1 MSYILDALRK
11 SDQLRQ
17 RGLTHTLQTDYLA
30 AHASRRPPWLVYGV
44 PGLILVGAGILI
56 GWWRPWQVPQPVPVA
71 SPLAAQPLEA
81 APQPIATATPI
92 PAQSVL
98 SQNAPEHVKVQT
110 PSAGTAPA
118 TGAAIPLAAAPVT
131 RAAPAAVAPESTVMA
146 IADLPAAL
154 RQEIPAMIISVHAY
168 SPQPANRMVSINNLL
183 LREGGNLPP
192 GLTLN
197 EITADGMVFSYK
209 GYRFRRGLGSA
220 ESR

>member
-11 SDQLRQ
+11 SDQQRQ
-17 RGLTHTLQTDYLA
+17 RGLPPTLQTNHLA
-30 AHASRRPPWLVYGV
+30 ARASRRPPLLVYGV

-71 SPLAAQPLEA
+71 SPLAAKPLEA
-81 APQPIATATPI
+81 APQPIVTATPI

-98 SQNAPEHVKVQT
+98 SPNAPEHVNVQT

-118 TGAAIPLAAAPVT
+118 KDAAIPISAAPVA
-131 RAAPAAVAPESTVMA
+131 RATPAAVAPESKVMA
-146 IADLPAAL
+146 IADLPAAI

-183 LREGGNLPP
+183 LREGGSLPP

>member
-11 SDQLRQ
+11 SDQQRQ
-17 RGLTHTLQTDYLA
+17 RGLTHTLQTDHLA
-30 AHASRRPPWLVYGV
+30 ARAARRPPWLVYGV

-110 PSAGTAPA
+110 PGVGTAPA
-118 TGAAIPLAAAPVT
+118 KGASIPLSAAPVT

-209 GYRFRRGLGSA
+209 GYRFKRGLGSA

>member
-1 MSYILDALRK
+1 MSYIPDALRK
-11 SDQLRQ
+11 SDQQRQ
-17 RGLTHTLQTDYLA
+17 RGLMHTLQTDHLA
-30 AHASRRPPWLVYGV
+30 ARASRRPPWLVYGV

-71 SPLAAQPLEA
+71 SPLAAQPLDA
-81 APQPIATATPI
+81 APQPIAAATPI
-92 PAQSVL
+92 AAQSVL
-98 SQNAPEHVKVQT
+98 SQTAPEQVKVQA

-118 TGAAIPLAAAPVT
+118 KAAAIPLSAAPVT
-131 RAAPAAVAPESTVMA
+131 RAAPAAAAPENTVMA

-197 EITADGMVFSYK
+197 ETTADGMVFSYK